1 MWIGTWNVNGQLLR
15 EDVVKWIRNTSE
27 LSTDMY
33 VLGLEEMV
41 PLNLWTILFE
51 RGVESKREE
60 WIQVVLE
67 VLHDIHQIPFICLS
81 SVSMVGLFLA
91 IFVPL

>member
-67 VLHDIHQIPFICLS
+67 VLQTFTRFHLS
-81 SVSMVGLFLA
+81 VFRQYRWLGYS
-91 IFVPL
+91 